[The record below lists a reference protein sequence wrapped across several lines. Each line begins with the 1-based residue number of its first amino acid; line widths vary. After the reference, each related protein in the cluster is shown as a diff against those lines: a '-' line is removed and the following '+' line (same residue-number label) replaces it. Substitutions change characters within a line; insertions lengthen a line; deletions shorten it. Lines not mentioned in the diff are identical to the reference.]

1 MLIKNTIES
10 RNFKVQF
17 FAIYQEGIKK
27 KILKNINI
35 NKKKK
40 ISMIDNFT
48 IKNGKKIYNNFKN
61 MKKNRIQYFLLVCDF
76 FNITFFLM

>member
-76 FNITFFLM
+76 FNITFFLI